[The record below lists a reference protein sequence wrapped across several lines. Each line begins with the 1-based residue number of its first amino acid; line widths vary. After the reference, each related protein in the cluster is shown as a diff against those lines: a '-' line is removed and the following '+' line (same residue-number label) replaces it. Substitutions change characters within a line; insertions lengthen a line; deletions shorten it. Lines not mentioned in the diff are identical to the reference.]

1 MNSSSIDVKSEELEA
16 LLSKMSLTPSKPIGT
31 PKRAIPKGKKPV
43 TNTVI
48 EVEAEEVYQIV
59 RPPIEE
65 VKVEVVEAT
74 GVVETTVDKA
84 IAVVDKAIATVS
96 EATVDKAIATVS
108 EASVDKAMATVSEAK
123 PSILSFE
130 HWKHCKAF
138 QAIQA
143 KETQIKY
150 YQRMKAADE
159 VLQLVAL
166 DSKPFGSEC
175 EKILTE
181 IFGLGP
187 RTSTQNDGTFNG
199 KKIEIKTAR
208 YWAGQ
213 DNCVWQHLEPDHDY
227 EYALFVLLDF
237 QGWKVWG
244 IKKSLLMGELRDKKV
259 VTFQG
264 KQGWWTRKTAIL
276 EYLTPITSVLDLQGF
291 IV

>member
-1 MNSSSIDVKSEELEA
+1 MSSSSSDMKSEEVTT
-16 LLSKMSLTPSKPIGT
+16 LLSKMSLSPPPSKPIGT

-43 TNTVI
+43 ANVVVKET
-48 EVEAEEVYQIV
+48 ADVYQIV
-59 RPPIEE
+59 VPPIEE
-65 VKVEVVEAT
+65 VKVDVV
-74 GVVETTVDKA
+74 K
-84 IAVVDKAIATVS
+84 
-96 EATVDKAIATVS
+96 
-108 EASVDKAMATVSEAK
+108 ASVEEVR
-123 PSILSFE
+123 PNILSFE
-130 HWKHCKAF
+130 HWRHCKAF

-244 IKKSLLMGELRDKKV
+244 IQKSLLMGELRDKKV

-276 EYLTPITSVLDLQGF
+276 EYLTPITSVRDLERF
-291 IV
+291 II

>member
-1 MNSSSIDVKSEELEA
+1 MKSEEVTT
-16 LLSKMSLTPSKPIGT
+16 LLSKMSLSPPPSKPIGT

-43 TNTVI
+43 ANVVVKET
-48 EVEAEEVYQIV
+48 ADVYQIV
-59 RPPIEE
+59 VPPIEE
-65 VKVEVVEAT
+65 VKVDVV
-74 GVVETTVDKA
+74 K
-84 IAVVDKAIATVS
+84 
-96 EATVDKAIATVS
+96 
-108 EASVDKAMATVSEAK
+108 ASVEEVR
-123 PSILSFE
+123 PNILSFE
-130 HWKHCKAF
+130 HWRHCKAF

-244 IKKSLLMGELRDKKV
+244 IQKSLLMGELRDKKV

-276 EYLTPITSVLDLQGF
+276 EYLTPITSITDLERF

>member
-1 MNSSSIDVKSEELEA
+1 MNSSCSDVKSEDLTT
-16 LLSKMSLTPSKPIGT
+16 LISKMSLSAPPYAPVGT

-43 TNTVI
+43 PK
-48 EVEAEEVYQIV
+48 VEADAEVYQIV
-59 RPPIEE
+59 VPPIEE
-65 VKVEVVEAT
+65 VKVEVINEVV
-74 GVVETTVDKA
+74 VVEEVR
-84 IAVVDKAIATVS
+84 
-96 EATVDKAIATVS
+96 
-108 EASVDKAMATVSEAK
+108 

-130 HWKHCKAF
+130 HWKHSKAF
-138 QAIQA
+138 KAIQD

-244 IKKSLLMGELRDKKV
+244 IQKSLLMGELRDKKV

-276 EYLTPITSVLDLQGF
+276 EYLTPITSVRDLERF
-291 IV
+291 II

>member
-1 MNSSSIDVKSEELEA
+1 MKSEEVTT
-16 LLSKMSLTPSKPIGT
+16 LLSKMSLSPPPSKPIGT

-43 TNTVI
+43 ANVVVKET
-48 EVEAEEVYQIV
+48 ADVYQIV
-59 RPPIEE
+59 VPPIEE
-65 VKVEVVEAT
+65 VKVDVV
-74 GVVETTVDKA
+74 K
-84 IAVVDKAIATVS
+84 
-96 EATVDKAIATVS
+96 
-108 EASVDKAMATVSEAK
+108 ASVEEVR

-130 HWKHCKAF
+130 HWKHSKAF
-138 QAIQA
+138 KAIQD

-181 IFGLGP
+181 LFGLGP

-244 IKKSLLMGELRDKKV
+244 IQKSLLMGDLRDKKV

-276 EYLTPITSVLDLQGF
+276 EYLTPITSITDLERF